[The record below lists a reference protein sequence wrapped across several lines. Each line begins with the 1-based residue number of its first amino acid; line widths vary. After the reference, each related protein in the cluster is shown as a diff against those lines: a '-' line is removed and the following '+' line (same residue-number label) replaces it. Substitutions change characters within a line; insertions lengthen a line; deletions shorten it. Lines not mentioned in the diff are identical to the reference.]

1 MRDRERLVLA
11 GVMMLMALGAPA
23 WAQDCERVGA
33 LRDAG
38 KSPAAI
44 AIELG
49 LTTPEVQACLAGV
62 VEETEPDPRRPVP
75 VPFNAPGS
83 TDELRRPPHS

>member
-1 MRDRERLVLA
+1 MGDAIKRGGVVLA
-11 GVMMLMALGAPA
+11 MVMLLAAPA
-23 WAQDCERVGA
+23 AAQDCSRVQA
-33 LRDAG
+33 LREQG
-38 KSPAAI
+38 KRPADI

-49 LTTPEVQACLAGV
+49 ITTPDVQACLAGQ

-83 TDELRRPPHS
+83 VDELRRPPHS